1 GWDEAFEWKG
11 YIPFAKLPRL
21 YNPPEGAI
29 ATANNR
35 VAGAAYPYYL
45 SALFE
50 PSYRIRRIRDLLGA
64 KEKISPEDM
73 TRIQKDTVSLHGKE
87 TVNIL
92 RAELEKI
99 TEPSLREM
107 AEKLCQWNG
116 DCREE
121 SLEAAL
127 FHVFYQRLARNL
139 LADELGEQLYAAYT
153 ELFNQALT
161 PIEGILKDS
170 RAAWFASRSRSE
182 LVEQSLRESQA
193 VLKRRLGTDSRKWHW
208 GRLHTLTLHH
218 AFDRIRI
225 LASLFS
231 LGPFPSP
238 GDAVTVNMGFYRHS
252 NPFRHV
258 VGPSMRMIAD
268 VGDWQNGRFILAS
281 GQSGH
286 CFSPHYGDQT
296 ELWRRGAYI
305 QLCYD
310 EESMNDWPSLTL
322 IPAPGETQKNP

>member
-1 GWDEAFEWKG
+1 MAH
-11 YIPFAKLPRL
+11 
-21 YNPPEGAI
+21 
-29 ATANNR
+29 
-35 VAGAAYPYYL
+35 
-45 SALFE
+45 
-50 PSYRIRRIRDLLGA
+50 
-64 KEKISPEDM
+64 M
-73 TRIQKDTVSLHGKE
+73 QKDAVSLHGRE
-87 TVNIL
+87 TVSIL
-92 RAELEKI
+92 RADLEKI
-99 TEPSLREM
+99 AEPSLREM
-107 AEKLCQWNG
+107 AERLCGWDG

-127 FHVFYQRLARNL
+127 FHLFYERLARNL

-153 ELFNQALT
+153 ELFNQALA
-161 PIEGILKDS
+161 PVEGILKDS
-170 RAAWFASRSRSE
+170 QAAWFASRSRSE

-193 VLKRRLGTDSRKWHW
+193 SLKQRLGADRRKWHW

-238 GDAVTVNMGFYRHS
+238 LTVNMGFYRHS

-268 VGDWQNGRFILAS
+268 LGDWQNGRFILAS

-296 ELWRRGAYI
+296 ELWRRGSYVR
-305 QLCYD
+305 LCHD
-310 EESMNDWPSLTL
+310 ERSMERWPVLLLEPALTGKR
-322 IPAPGETQKNP
+322 PVP